1 MKKIDFS
8 ICKNLQDVFDL
19 INDCYEHKV
28 LFKFSY
34 NSEVNHSIIS
44 DYFHMICNLSM
55 DDDLPTEI
63 KSRDID
69 SYRIYLDDGIFD
81 LFFQEH
87 FLYSGSDDYCYSYRL
102 VKL

>member
-8 ICKNLQDVFDL
+8 TCKNLQDVFDL
-19 INDCYEHKV
+19 INVSYEHKS
-28 LFKFSY
+28 LFQFSH
-34 NSEVNHSIIS
+34 NSDDNYRILS

-55 DDDLPTEI
+55 ADDLPTEI

-69 SYRIYLDDGIFD
+69 SYRIYLADGSID

-87 FLYSGSDDYCYSYRL
+87 YLYSGSNDYCYSYRL
-102 VKL
+102 VWL